1 MSLRSTVE
9 LLRRVSLFEG
19 LEESELKALAETTS
33 SRTYPRDNVIIL
45 AEDQGDSMFII
56 QRGRVKVSIVSEDGR
71 EVILSSLGAGDF
83 FGDMSLLD
91 SKPRSANVTASE
103 ETDLLM
109 LRRAD
114 FIRLLQTVPQIAIK
128 LLAVLAGRLRKTD
141 RKIEGLALSDV
152 TGRITQTLLQLGED
166 QGTYTKE
173 GVLIR
178 NRPTHQELANMSGTT
193 RETVSRI
200 LKRLENQGYIT
211 YRGRDL
217 IILKDDLPHKDT

>member
-1 MSLRSTVE
+1 MSIE
-9 LLRRVSLFEG
+9 LLKKVSLFEG
-19 LEESELKALAETTS
+19 LNEKELKALADTTLV
-33 SRTYPRDNVIIL
+33 RTFPKDNVIIM
-45 AEDQGDSMFII
+45 AEDRGDTLFVI

-71 EVILSSLGAGDF
+71 EVILSTLGAGDF

-91 SKPRSANVTASE
+91 GKPRSANVTATE
-103 ETDLLM
+103 ETELLM

-114 FIRLLQTVPQIAIK
+114 FIRLIQTIPQIAIK

-152 TGRITQTLLQLGED
+152 TGRITQTLLQLAED
-166 QGTYTKE
+166 QGTYTPE
-173 GVLIR
+173 GIVIR
-178 NRPTHQELANMSGTT
+178 NRPTHQDLANMSGTT

-217 IILKDDLPHKDT
+217 IILKEDLPHKDI